1 MDNDDSRIRG
11 RLCPS
16 LIGRGNLYDIIVA
29 MATIMTSTSILCPSL
44 NQKREIST
52 SFDIIVAVPV
62 ADWSRPGGLDQSER
76 RDFYVDAVPFPQSGK
91 PGHIHSTRS
100 MYRMCLYYYCT
111 ANSVKLEMH
120 SDEEGD
126 RKTLRRDTPLQSQ
139 DDESGLEES
148 VADTNGISDSR
159 MSQDMSLDGGI
170 RLPNGK
176 LKCDVCGMICIGPNV
191 LMVHKRSHTVRKV
204 WGETHYTCCSHY
216 SAPSQERYDMSRYL
230 TSASCHSAGSA
241 YTGERPFHCNQCGA
255 SFTQKG
261 NLLRHIKLHSGE
273 KPFKCPFCSYA
284 CRRRD
289 ALTGHLRTHS
299 VGKPHKCNY
308 CGRSY
313 KQRSSLEEHKERCH
327 NYLQNV
333 GMERGHGPGSHGASP
348 MEECKNPEILMES
361 NMSLMPFERPAV
373 IERLA
378 SNMGKRKSSTPQ
390 KFVGEKLMRFGYPDL
405 PFDMNMAYEKEAE
418 LMQSQMMDQAINNA
432 ITYLGADALR
442 PLIHHSTGTMSEV
455 APVISSV
462 YSQVY
467 HPSRV
472 ERPTSRETS
481 DSTDNHMDGPIS
493 LIRPKSHLQE
503 REVSPSNSCL
513 DTTDSE
519 SSHDDRPSY
528 QGNHALNAK
537 RKQSP
542 VYSKEDGKALDATKA
557 GLGTS
562 KDVYKVY
569 NSEGEQIK
577 AFKCEHCR
585 VLFLDH
591 VMYTI
596 HMGCHGYRD
605 PLECN
610 ICGHRSQDRY
620 EFFPHT

>member
-1 MDNDDSRIRG
+1 MAMRLTEDTSRAFIKEGQFSKTLKQIDR
-11 RLCPS
+11 S
-16 LIGRGNLYDIIVA
+16 EVVHYKK
-29 MATIMTSTSILCPSL
+29 M
-44 NQKREIST
+44 KYWIS
-52 SFDIIVAVPV
+52 
-62 ADWSRPGGLDQSER
+62 PGGPGLYTVQQTHHCSLTMETER
-76 RDFYVDAVPFPQSGK
+76 PDGYVTSDNELVPERD
-91 PGHIHSTRS
+91 HSNMAIDLTS
-100 MYRMCLYYYCT
+100 CT
-111 ANSVKLEMH
+111 PNGQHSSPNHLASTNSVKLEMH

-170 RLPNGK
+170 RLPN
-176 LKCDVCGMICIGPNV
+176 
-191 LMVHKRSHTVRKV
+191 
-204 WGETHYTCCSHY
+204 
-216 SAPSQERYDMSRYL
+216 
-230 TSASCHSAGSA
+230 
-241 YTGERPFHCNQCGA
+241 GERPFHCNQCGA

-528 QGNHALNAK
+528 QGNHALNTK

-620 EFFPHT
+620 EFSSHIVRGEHPFQ

>member
-1 MDNDDSRIRG
+1 MHFMEMSQNQTCERERQFSQN
-11 RLCPS
+11 
-16 LIGRGNLYDIIVA
+16 LIQTDTPGALHLKKLKRWNSAGDPEKSTEQTEQHKNFC
-29 MATIMTSTSILCPSL
+29 TSTMETERSDGYVTSDNEIVPETEHSNMAIDLTSCTPNGQHSSPSHMA
-44 NQKREIST
+44 ST
-52 SFDIIVAVPV
+52 
-62 ADWSRPGGLDQSER
+62 
-76 RDFYVDAVPFPQSGK
+76 
-91 PGHIHSTRS
+91 
-100 MYRMCLYYYCT
+100 
-111 ANSVKLEMH
+111 NSVKMEMQ
-120 SDEEGD
+120 SDDEGE
-126 RKTLRRDTPLQSQ
+126 RKPLRRDTPLQLQ
-139 DDESGLEES
+139 DDESGLEEPLID
-148 VADTNGISDSR
+148 ANGISDSHS
-159 MSQDMSLDGGI
+159 SQDMPLDGGI
-170 RLPNGK
+170 RLPN
-176 LKCDVCGMICIGPNV
+176 
-191 LMVHKRSHTVRKV
+191 
-204 WGETHYTCCSHY
+204 
-216 SAPSQERYDMSRYL
+216 
-230 TSASCHSAGSA
+230 
-241 YTGERPFHCNQCGA
+241 GERPFHCNQCGA

-333 GMERGHGPGSHGASP
+333 GMEAGQGIVHHASP
-348 MEECKNPEILMES
+348 MDECKNPETMMEN

-390 KFVGEKLMRFGYPDL
+390 KFLGEKLMRYGYPDL
-405 PFDMNMAYEKEAE
+405 HFDMAYEKEAE
-418 LMQSQMMDQAINNA
+418 IIQSQMMDQAINNA

-442 PLIHHSTGTMSEV
+442 PLIHHSAAAMPEV
-455 APVISSV
+455 PPIVSSL

-467 HPSRV
+467 HPARV

-481 DSTDNHMDGPIS
+481 DSNDNNMDGPIS
-493 LIRPKSHLQE
+493 LIRPKNHPQE
-503 REVSPSNSCL
+503 REASPSNSCL

-519 SSHDDRPSY
+519 SSHEDRQSY
-528 QGNHALNAK
+528 QGNHALNSK
-537 RKQSP
+537 RKQSS
-542 VYSKEDGKALDATKA
+542 VYPKEHGKPLDATKSS
-557 GLGTS
+557 LGSS
-562 KDVYKVY
+562 KDVYRVF
-569 NSEGEQIK
+569 NSEGEQIR

-620 EFFPHT
+620 EFSSHIVRGEHPFQ

>member
-1 MDNDDSRIRG
+1 MHFTEDTG
-11 RLCPS
+11 RAFRKEGQM
-16 LIGRGNLYDIIVA
+16 GRSGVIHYKK
-29 MATIMTSTSILCPSL
+29 MKYWMS
-44 NQKREIST
+44 
-52 SFDIIVAVPV
+52 
-62 ADWSRPGGLDQSER
+62 PGGPGLYTVQQTHHCSLTMETER
-76 RDFYVDAVPFPQSGK
+76 PDGYVTSDNELVPERD
-91 PGHIHSTRS
+91 HSNMAIDLTS
-100 MYRMCLYYYCT
+100 CT
-111 ANSVKLEMH
+111 PNGQHSSPNHLASTNSVKLEMH

-148 VADTNGISDSR
+148 VAETNGISDSR
-159 MSQDMSLDGGI
+159 MVQDMSLDGGI
-170 RLPNGK
+170 RLPN
-176 LKCDVCGMICIGPNV
+176 
-191 LMVHKRSHTVRKV
+191 
-204 WGETHYTCCSHY
+204 
-216 SAPSQERYDMSRYL
+216 
-230 TSASCHSAGSA
+230 
-241 YTGERPFHCNQCGA
+241 GERPFHCNQCGA

-333 GMERGHGPGSHGASP
+333 GMERGQGPGSHGASP

-390 KFVGEKLMRFGYPDL
+390 KFVGEKLMRFGYPEL

-481 DSTDNHMDGPIS
+481 DSIDNNMDGPIS

-503 REVSPSNSCL
+503 REASPSNSCL

-519 SSHDDRPSY
+519 SSHDDRQSY

-577 AFKCEHCR
+577 TFKCEHCR

-620 EFFPHT
+620 EFSSHIVRGEHPFQ

>member
-1 MDNDDSRIRG
+1 MLYTLTMETGTHDDYVTSDNELMPEREHSD
-11 RLCPS
+11 
-16 LIGRGNLYDIIVA
+16 
-29 MATIMTSTSILCPSL
+29 MAIDLTSCTPNGHHASPAH
-44 NQKREIST
+44 RAST
-52 SFDIIVAVPV
+52 
-62 ADWSRPGGLDQSER
+62 
-76 RDFYVDAVPFPQSGK
+76 
-91 PGHIHSTRS
+91 
-100 MYRMCLYYYCT
+100 
-111 ANSVKLEMH
+111 NSVKLELQ
-120 SDEEGD
+120 SDEED
-126 RKTLRRDTPLQSQ
+126 ERKPLRRDAPLQMQ
-139 DDESGLEES
+139 DDESGQEEPLPE
-148 VADTNGISDSR
+148 TNGMSESR
-159 MSQDMSLDGGI
+159 SSQELSLDGGI
-170 RLPNGK
+170 RLPN
-176 LKCDVCGMICIGPNV
+176 
-191 LMVHKRSHTVRKV
+191 
-204 WGETHYTCCSHY
+204 
-216 SAPSQERYDMSRYL
+216 
-230 TSASCHSAGSA
+230 
-241 YTGERPFHCNQCGA
+241 GERPFHCNQCGA

-333 GMERGHGPGSHGASP
+333 RMETGQGMGHHASP
-348 MEECKNPEILMES
+348 MDECKNQETLMEN

-405 PFDMNMAYEKEAE
+405 HFDMNLAYEKEAE

-442 PLIHHSTGTMSEV
+442 PLMHHTASTMSEV
-455 APVISSV
+455 PPIISSV

-481 DSTDNHMDGPIS
+481 DSNDNNMDGPIS
-493 LIRPKSHLQE
+493 LIRPKSHPQE

-519 SSHDDRPSY
+519 SSHDERQSY
-528 QGNHALNAK
+528 QGNPSLNAK

-542 VYSKEDGKALDATKA
+542 AYPKEDNKALDATKA
-557 GLGTS
+557 SLGSS
-562 KDVYKVY
+562 KDVYRVL
-569 NSEGEQIK
+569 NSEGEQIR

-610 ICGHRSQDRY
+610 ICGHRSKDRY
-620 EFFPHT
+620 EFSSHIVRGEHPFH

>member
-1 MDNDDSRIRG
+1 MHFMEMSQNQTCERERQFSQN
-11 RLCPS
+11 
-16 LIGRGNLYDIIVA
+16 LIQTDTPGALHLKKLKRWNSAGDPEKSTEQTEQHKNFC
-29 MATIMTSTSILCPSL
+29 TSTMETERSDGYVTSDNEIVPETEHSNMAIDLTSCTPNGQHSSPSHMA
-44 NQKREIST
+44 ST
-52 SFDIIVAVPV
+52 
-62 ADWSRPGGLDQSER
+62 
-76 RDFYVDAVPFPQSGK
+76 
-91 PGHIHSTRS
+91 
-100 MYRMCLYYYCT
+100 
-111 ANSVKLEMH
+111 NSVKMEMQ
-120 SDEEGD
+120 SDDEGE
-126 RKTLRRDTPLQSQ
+126 RKPLRRDTPLQLQ
-139 DDESGLEES
+139 DDESGLEEPLID
-148 VADTNGISDSR
+148 ANGISDSHS
-159 MSQDMSLDGGI
+159 SQDMPLDGGI

-176 LKCDVCGMICIGPNV
+176 LKCDVCGMVCIGPNV
-191 LMVHKRSHTVRKV
+191 LMVHKRSH
-204 WGETHYTCCSHY
+204 
-216 SAPSQERYDMSRYL
+216 
-230 TSASCHSAGSA
+230 
-241 YTGERPFHCNQCGA
+241 TGERPFHCNQCGA

-333 GMERGHGPGSHGASP
+333 GMEAGQASP
-348 MEECKNPEILMES
+348 MDECKNPETMMEN

-390 KFVGEKLMRFGYPDL
+390 KFLGEKLMRYGYPDL
-405 PFDMNMAYEKEAE
+405 HFDMAYEKEAE
-418 LMQSQMMDQAINNA
+418 IIQSQMMDQAINNA

-442 PLIHHSTGTMSEV
+442 PLIHHSAAAMPEV
-455 APVISSV
+455 PPIVSSL

-467 HPSRV
+467 HPARV

-481 DSTDNHMDGPIS
+481 DSNDNNMDGPIS
-493 LIRPKSHLQE
+493 LIRPKNHPQE
-503 REVSPSNSCL
+503 REASPSNSCL

-519 SSHDDRPSY
+519 SSHEDRQSY
-528 QGNHALNAK
+528 QGNHALNSK
-537 RKQSP
+537 RKQSS
-542 VYSKEDGKALDATKA
+542 VYPKEHGKPLDATKSS
-557 GLGTS
+557 LGSS
-562 KDVYKVY
+562 KDVYRVF
-569 NSEGEQIK
+569 NSEGEQIR

-620 EFFPHT
+620 EFSSHIVRGEHPFQ

>member
-1 MDNDDSRIRG
+1 MEMSKSSTCERERPFSKSYIQTDSSGLLHHKKIKGWISAGGPDICTEQTKQQKNHCTLTMETERPDGYVTSDNEVVPDREHS
-11 RLCPS
+11 
-16 LIGRGNLYDIIVA
+16 N
-29 MATIMTSTSILCPSL
+29 MAIDLTSCTTNGQHSSPT
-44 NQKREIST
+44 NMAST
-52 SFDIIVAVPV
+52 
-62 ADWSRPGGLDQSER
+62 
-76 RDFYVDAVPFPQSGK
+76 
-91 PGHIHSTRS
+91 
-100 MYRMCLYYYCT
+100 
-111 ANSVKLEMH
+111 NSVKLEMQ
-120 SDEEGD
+120 SDEEGE
-126 RKTLRRDTPLQSQ
+126 RKPLRRDTPMRLQEE
-139 DDESGLEES
+139 ESGLEES
-148 VADTNGISDSR
+148 GAETNGISDSR
-159 MSQDMSLDGGI
+159 ISQEMSLDGGI

-176 LKCDVCGMICIGPNV
+176 LKCDVCGMVCIGPNV
-191 LMVHKRSHTVRKV
+191 LMVHKRSH
-204 WGETHYTCCSHY
+204 
-216 SAPSQERYDMSRYL
+216 
-230 TSASCHSAGSA
+230 
-241 YTGERPFHCNQCGA
+241 TGERPFHCNQCGA

-333 GMERGHGPGSHGASP
+333 GMEGGQGMGQHASP
-348 MEECKNPEILMES
+348 MDESKNPDTLME
-361 NMSLMPFERPAV
+361 NNVSLMPFERPAA
-373 IERLA
+373 IERFA
-378 SNMGKRKSSTPQ
+378 STMGKRKSSTPQ

-405 PFDMNMAYEKEAE
+405 HYDVNLAYEKEAE
-418 LMQSQMMDQAINNA
+418 LIQSQVMDQALNNA
-432 ITYLGADALR
+432 FTYLGADALR
-442 PLIHHSTGTMSEV
+442 PLIHHSTSAMSEV
-455 APVISSV
+455 PPVIGSV

-467 HPSRV
+467 HPNRV

-481 DSTDNHMDGPIS
+481 DSNDNNMDGPIS
-493 LIRPKSHLQE
+493 LIRPKNHPQE
-503 REVSPSNSCL
+503 REASPSNSCL

-519 SSHDDRPSY
+519 SSHEDRQSY
-528 QGNHALNAK
+528 QGNHALNSK

-542 VYSKEDGKALDATKA
+542 VYSKEDGKALDATKSN
-557 GLGTS
+557 LGSS
-562 KDVYKVY
+562 KDVYRVY
-569 NSEGEQIK
+569 NAEGEQIR

-620 EFFPHT
+620 EFSSHIVRGEHPFQ